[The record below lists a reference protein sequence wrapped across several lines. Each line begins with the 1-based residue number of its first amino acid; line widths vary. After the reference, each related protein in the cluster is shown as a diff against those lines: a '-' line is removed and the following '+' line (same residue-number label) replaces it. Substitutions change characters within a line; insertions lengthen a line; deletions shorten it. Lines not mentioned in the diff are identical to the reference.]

1 MNFLIA
7 VEVPAKG
14 PMELLVHEVQQAYD
28 NGAFG
33 NFQCI
38 VTHQPSYIVLFE
50 RTAAEGDWGYLQD
63 HMRQRSI
70 DIQRAAQLQLAVELM
85 EGLDRD
91 NQTYLPTIIETL
103 KEFDAQVVDFIG
115 VLKGEMVAA

>member
-14 PMELLVHEVQQAYD
+14 PMGLLVHEVQQAYD

-50 RTAAEGDWGYLQD
+50 RT
-63 HMRQRSI
+63 
-70 DIQRAAQLQLAVELM
+70 QLRRTA
-85 EGLDRD
+85 GSS
-91 NQTYLPTIIETL
+91 
-103 KEFDAQVVDFIG
+103 
-115 VLKGEMVAA
+115 